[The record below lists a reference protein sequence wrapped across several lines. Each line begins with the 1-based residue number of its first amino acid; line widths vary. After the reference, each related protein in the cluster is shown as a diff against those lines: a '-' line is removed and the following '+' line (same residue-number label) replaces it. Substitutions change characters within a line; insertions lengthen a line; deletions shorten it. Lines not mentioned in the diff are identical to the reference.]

1 MSRGGAR
8 GPELRTERLRMR
20 RWRPGDRKPFAAMN
34 ADERVME
41 HFPAPLSASES
52 DRMLELIES
61 GFDARGYGLWA
72 VELLDDGALCG
83 FVGLNPAPSVM
94 PFSPAVE
101 VGWRLVTRFWG
112 MGIATEAA
120 RAAVRFGFEEIG
132 LEEIVSFAVAS
143 NRRSRAVMER
153 LGMSR
158 DPGEDF
164 DHPGIP
170 LGSPLRPHVL
180 YRLRPPRER

>member
-1 MSRGGAR
+1 
-8 GPELRTERLRMR
+8 
-20 RWRPGDRKPFAAMN
+20 MN

-41 HFPAPLSASES
+41 HFPGPLSRSES

-72 VELLDDGALCG
+72 VELLDDDDLCG
-83 FVGLNPAPSVM
+83 FVGLNPAPTVM

-101 VGWRLVTRFWG
+101 VGWRLNPQFWG
-112 MGIATEAA
+112 MGIASEGA
-120 RAAVRFGFEEIG
+120 RAAVRFGFEESG
-132 LEEIVSFAVAS
+132 LEEIVSFAVAK
-143 NRRSRAVMER
+143 NHRSRAVMER

-158 DPGEDF
+158 DPAEDF
-164 DHPGIP
+164 EHPGIA